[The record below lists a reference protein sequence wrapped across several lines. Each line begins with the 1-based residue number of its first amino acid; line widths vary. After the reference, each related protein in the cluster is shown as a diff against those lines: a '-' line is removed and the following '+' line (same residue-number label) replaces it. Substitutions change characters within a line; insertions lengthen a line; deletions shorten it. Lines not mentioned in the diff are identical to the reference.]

1 VSALILSNYRPILLL
16 SSFSKFLEKVLYNR
30 LIEYLNNNKI
40 LNSQQ
45 FGFRKN
51 LATED
56 AIFKLIQ
63 EILTSLNCKKNGCI
77 IFFDWQKPSIQL
89 TIRY

>member
-1 VSALILSNYRPILLL
+1 M
-16 SSFSKFLEKVLYNR
+16 EKALYNR

-40 LNSQQ
+40 LNFQQ

-56 AIFKLIQ
+56 AIFQLTQ
-63 EILTSLNCKKNGCI
+63 EILTALNSKKWWEPSSLI
-77 IFFDWQKPSIQL
+77 
-89 TIRY
+89 

>member
-1 VSALILSNYRPILLL
+1 M
-16 SSFSKFLEKVLYNR
+16 
-30 LIEYLNNNKI
+30 

-56 AIFKLIQ
+56 AIFKLTL
-63 EILTSLNCKKNGCI
+63 EILTALNSKKWWAVFSLV
-77 IFFDWQKPSIQL
+77 WQKPLIQL
-89 TIRY
+89 IIRY